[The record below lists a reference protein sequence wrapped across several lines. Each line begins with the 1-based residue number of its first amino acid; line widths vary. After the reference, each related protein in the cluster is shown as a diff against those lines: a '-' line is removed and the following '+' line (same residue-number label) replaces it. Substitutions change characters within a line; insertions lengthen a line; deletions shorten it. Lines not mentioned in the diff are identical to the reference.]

1 VQEIGH
7 STGENKQE
15 GNEDERTADASIGT
29 SDPLPRDAPVI
40 GTDDPKG
47 PTGPTP
53 THNTDEIHETKEK
66 DTILVTTIKMTA
78 LPRRKPNPLQPTMN
92 SNPRRQ
98 RQPEDD

>member
-7 STGENKQE
+7 STDENKQE
-15 GNEDERTADASIGT
+15 GNEDEHTAHASMDT

-40 GTDDPKG
+40 GTDEPKG

-53 THNTDEIHETKEK
+53 THDTHEIHETKE
-66 DTILVTTIKMTA
+66 DTISVTTIKMTA
-78 LPRRKPNPLQPTMN
+78 LPRREANPLQPTMN
-92 SNPRRQ
+92 SNPRPQ